1 MSALPGAPGRRPG
14 VPCFLVYAVSL
25 TRNAI
30 GVFAHGKLRS
40 RMRKNSS
47 TASEMFGWRTTGLT
61 HRVVLLL
68 VQSKLSQ
75 RCAEEID

>member
-14 VPCFLVYAVSL
+14 VPCFLAYAASL

-40 RMRKNSS
+40 RIFWPRKNSS
-47 TASEMFGWRTTGLT
+47 TASDSLRNASLPHTDL
-61 HRVVLLL
+61 
-68 VQSKLSQ
+68 K
-75 RCAEEID
+75 